1 MAKMVKANSS
11 RKPPEPAEGHAE
23 LDDWM
28 RRLMPDLQPIV
39 EQLDKTIRK
48 TYPKAQFA
56 VKWKKAHYG
65 LPDRGWILEIV
76 SYDVSVNVLVLRRRR
91 LRFAAAAGRRPVAL
105 REAEVRRR
113 GERQRRPGLD
123 QAGRHRRRLA
133 VTTTG
138 RRQAHGDG
146 GVGAE
151 AADRA
156 HRCRREF
163 DLLDAIE

>member
-28 RRLMPDLQPIV
+28 RRLMPGLQPIV

-48 TYPKAQFA
+48 TYPRAQFA

-76 SYDVSVNVLVLRRRR
+76 SYDVSVNVLFYGGADFDSPPPLGEGRSRYVKLKSVEEAKGKDVLAWIKQ
-91 LRFAAAAGRRPVAL
+91 AATV
-105 REAEVRRR
+105 
-113 GERQRRPGLD
+113 
-123 QAGRHRRRLA
+123 
-133 VTTTG
+133 
-138 RRQAHGDG
+138 DG
-146 GVGAE
+146 WK
-151 AADRA
+151 
-156 HRCRREF
+156 
-163 DLLDAIE
+163 